1 MDQSLSRLALRA
13 TEALARQRVR
23 RVIVGAAAVAVL
35 LTLASTALATNYW
48 GYNNMT
54 QNNPVGACYATSN
67 AGIACTS
74 TTSVSDQYQATS
86 GSACIIVWYYA
97 NGATAYPGC
106 GVTEKT
112 ISAQT
117 SVGYSPA
124 AGAAC
129 SWVSGS
135 YAYIQCRY
143 FNGMSPQGKEYR

>member
-1 MDQSLSRLALRA
+1 VGIPAIVALLAM
-13 TEALARQRVR
+13 V
-23 RVIVGAAAVAVL
+23 
-35 LTLASTALATNYW
+35 STALATNYW

-54 QNNPVGACYATSN
+54 RNSPVGACYAAPTH
-67 AGIACTS
+67 AGSACTS
-74 TTSVSDQYQATS
+74 VTSVSDQYQATS

-97 NGATAYPGC
+97 NGATAYQGC
-106 GVTEKT
+106 GVTTKT

-135 YAYIQCRY
+135 YAYPQCRY